1 MKVAQRPKL
10 VIIGAGFGGINLV
23 QGLRN
28 SIYDVTIIDK
38 NNFHNFQPLLYQVAS
53 GALSPDAITYP
64 VRRMIQGYESI
75 HFAMTE
81 VLYIEPKKNHVVTT
95 AGIFTYDYLCIA
107 TGAQTN
113 FFGNNA
119 FEDNSLS
126 LKSIEDALSIRNH
139 ILGTFE
145 HAENAAKI
153 SKENQPINFVVIGGG
168 PTGVELAGAIAE
180 IKTNYVPKDFR
191 EIKNGEIN
199 IFLVEAGN
207 RLLSA
212 MSDASSVA
220 VKRYLENL
228 GVIVKLE
235 SPVDSFDGKTVTF
248 KSGEQL
254 QTEHVIWAA
263 GVKGNA
269 LEGME
274 EAKVER
280 GNRYKVDA
288 FNRVEG
294 FDNVFAVGDIALMTA
309 DKNYPGG
316 HPMIATPAVQQG
328 KHLAKNLIRL
338 SKNKSLVPFS
348 YFDPG
353 TMATVGRNKAVIEV
367 MGVKMQ
373 GFVAWLSW
381 LFLHLMYLA
390 GFRNR
395 LVVFLNWMWNYVTF
409 RNAVRVIINPE
420 RTLKVGKNK
429 DYSVL
434 K

>member
-23 QGLRN
+23 EGLKDSN
-28 SIYDVTIIDK
+28 YDVTIIDK

-64 VRRMIQGYESI
+64 VRRMIQGSDNV
-75 HFAMTE
+75 HFAMAE
-81 VLYIEPKKNHVVTT
+81 VLYVDSKNNQVVTS

-107 TGAQTN
+107 TGAKTN
-113 FFGNNA
+113 FFGNSA
-119 FEDNSLS
+119 FEENSLS

-139 ILGTFE
+139 ILETFE
-145 HAENAAKI
+145 HAENAARI
-153 SKENQPINFVVIGGG
+153 SKENKPINFVVIGGG

-180 IKTNYVPKDFR
+180 IKTNYVPKDFK
-191 EIKNGEIN
+191 EIRNGEIN
-199 IFLVEAGN
+199 IYLVEASD

-212 MSDASSVA
+212 MSEVSSAS
-220 VKRYLENL
+220 VKKYLEKL
-228 GVIVKLE
+228 GVNIKLNMPVE
-235 SPVDSFDGKTVTF
+235 SYDGKEVIF
-248 KSGEQL
+248 KSGEKL
-254 QTEHVIWAA
+254 ETEHVIWAA
-263 GVKGNA
+263 GVKGRSVEG
-269 LEGME
+269 LEAAQIM
-274 EAKVER
+274 R

-294 FDNVFAVGDIALMTA
+294 FDNVFALGDIALMTS
-309 DKNYPGG
+309 DKSYPNG

-338 SKNKSLVPFS
+338 SKNKSFVPFK

-367 MGVKMQ
+367 MGIKMQ

-395 LVVFLNWMWNYVTF
+395 LVVFVNWMWNYVTF
-409 RNAVRVIINPE
+409 RNAVRVIINPDK
-420 RTLKVGKNK
+420 TLKARKNK
-429 DYSVL
+429 DYTFL
-434 K
+434 E